1 MINYL
6 KKIYYE
12 KYSKKSY
19 SLSNV
24 DLIIERIFKKKDK
37 GIFIDVGCN
46 HPIKYNNTYLLY
58 KKGWSGIN
66 IDLDTE
72 SINQFNKLRTRDINI
87 QTLITSYDNE
97 EKDLFYY
104 HNHPIKYNNT
114 YLLYKKGW
122 SGINIDLDTESI
134 NQFNKLRT
142 RDINIQTLITS
153 YDNEEKDLF
162 FYHDRS
168 AINTISKDLANSRK
182 KEYQEIR
189 KLKGKS
195 LNTIIENS
203 KFKNLK
209 IDLLSID
216 IENYEYE
223 ALKNFNFQKYDIDM
237 IVTEITDTSI
247 KNLEIFNL
255 SLENIVKTDLYN
267 LLINN
272 NYKLVNWVN
281 ADLIFVKKNSKF

>member
-24 DLIIERIFKKKDK
+24 DLVIERIFKKKKK

-66 IDLDTE
+66 IDLDKE
-72 SINQFNKLRTRDINI
+72 SIKQFNELRTRDDNI
-87 QTLITSYDNE
+87 QTLVTSFDNE
-97 EKDLFYY
+97 EKDIY
-104 HNHPIKYNNT
+104 
-114 YLLYKKGW
+114 
-122 SGINIDLDTESI
+122 
-134 NQFNKLRT
+134 
-142 RDINIQTLITS
+142 
-153 YDNEEKDLF
+153 

-168 AINTISKDLANSRK
+168 AINTISKELAESRK
-182 KEYQEIR
+182 KKPKEIK
-189 KLKGKS
+189 KLKGLS
-195 LNTIIENS
+195 INSIIENS
-203 KFKNLK
+203 NFKESQIN
-209 IDLLSID
+209 LLSID

-223 ALKNFNFQKYDIDM
+223 ALKNFNFKKYNIDV
-237 IVTEITDTSI
+237 IVTEITDI
-247 KNLEIFNL
+247 KEKNLETYNQ
-255 SLENIVKTDLYN
+255 SLEKILNTNIYK

-272 NYKLVNWVN
+272 NYKLINWVN
-281 ADLIFVKKNSKF
+281 ADLVFFNKNSSITSLS

>member
-1 MINYL
+1 MINYF

-12 KYSKKSY
+12 KYSSKSY

-24 DLIIERIFKKKDK
+24 DLVIERIFKKKNK
-37 GIFIDVGCN
+37 GIFIDVGC
-46 HPIKYNNTYLLY
+46 
-58 KKGWSGIN
+58 
-66 IDLDTE
+66 
-72 SINQFNKLRTRDINI
+72 
-87 QTLITSYDNE
+87 
-97 EKDLFYY
+97 
-104 HNHPIKYNNT
+104 NHPIKYNNT

-189 KLKGKS
+189 KLKGQS

-223 ALKNFNFQKYDIDM
+223 ALKNFNFKKYDIDM
-237 IVTEITDTSI
+237 IVTEITDTNI

>member
-6 KKIYYE
+6 KKFYYE

-66 IDLDTE
+66 IDLDNE
-72 SINQFNKLRTRDINI
+72 SINQFNKLRKRDINI

-97 EKDLFYY
+97 EK
-104 HNHPIKYNNT
+104 
-114 YLLYKKGW
+114 
-122 SGINIDLDTESI
+122 E
-134 NQFNKLRT
+134 
-142 RDINIQTLITS
+142 
-153 YDNEEKDLF
+153 LF

-168 AINTISKDLANSRK
+168 AINTISKDLANSREK
-182 KEYQEIR
+182 KYKDIR

-203 KFKNLK
+203 KFKNSK

-223 ALKNFNFQKYDIDM
+223 ALKDFNFKKYNIDM
-237 IVTEITDTSI
+237 IVTEITDTNI
-247 KNLEIFNL
+247 KNLEIFNF
-255 SLENIVKTDLYN
+255 SLKNIVNTDLYK
-267 LLINN
+267 LLIKN

-281 ADLIFVKKNSKF
+281 ADLIFVKKTSKF